1 MWLARDRN
9 VKPWLRKSNRTH
21 VRQTSARTHGS
32 IRRGSCLW
40 WHLLFSLTLVKYWSS
55 KLDAVYE
62 SESAAASMCC
72 HYWLPFL
79 VNCQCS
85 LSLPCMVW
93 RASPCQSLNLTACL
107 HGECLHMLL
116 IILTPSLENLSLSNM
131 APDPSTGQRCNI
143 DIDECASNPC
153 RKGATCINDVNGFR
167 CICPEGPHHPSCYS
181 QVNECLSNPCIHGNC
196 TGGLSGW
203 VAAMC

>member
-1 MWLARDRN
+1 M
-9 VKPWLRKSNRTH
+9 
-21 VRQTSARTHGS
+21 RQSSARTHGS
-32 IRRGSCLW
+32 ARRGSCLW
-40 WHLLFSLTLVKYWSS
+40 WHLVFSVMPVKFGSS
-55 KLDAVYE
+55 KLDAVYPRVLWLR
-62 SESAAASMCC
+62 SAVISNFPSLLIASA
-72 HYWLPFL
+72 PRAFL
-79 VNCQCS
+79 AWCDMLLRVSPWTLQ
-85 LSLPCMVW
+85 P
-93 RASPCQSLNLTACL
+93 ASVK
-107 HGECLHMLL
+107 CLHMRL
-116 IILTPSLENLSLSNM
+116 IVLTLSLENLSLSDM

-203 VAAMC
+203 VAALC